1 MKPMKPNSIRYETET
16 CSRCGGSG
24 HYSYNQR
31 TGTTCFKCLGA
42 GLQRTKRGARAR
54 TAVENYKDAIAR
66 KVARIDL
73 VPGDWLLIRGGGG
86 RLLARKVESIDS
98 SVFSWKTDGGTKQ
111 TRVDIR
117 IVTTRP
123 VESGF
128 GPCRSF
134 GGDATTIERLAFNA
148 DEKIAILD
156 YASTFKGATVT
167 DADGV
172 ARILR

>member
-31 TGTTCFKCLGA
+31 TGTTCFKCLGS
-42 GLQRTKRGARAR
+42 GLQRTRRGAKAR
-54 TAVENYKDAIAR
+54 TAVEAFKETIV
-66 KVARIDL
+66 KTKARIDL
-73 VPGDWLLIRGGGG
+73 VPGDWILLRGGGS

-98 SVFSWKTDGGTKQ
+98 SVFSWTPAGGTKQ

-117 IVTTRP
+117 ITTTRP

-134 GGDATTIERLAFNA
+134 GGDATTLERLAFSNEA
-148 DEKIAILD
+148 RDAILN
-156 YASTFKGATVT
+156 YAHTFKGARVT
-167 DADGV
+167 DANGD